1 MAMVPSCLLIACG
14 DAQEPA
20 LSLTLS
26 SGERINGPAAATCA
40 VPGKTQGAGEFAL
53 FATEAPYAL
62 NVHSRLYQGPGT
74 YALSPGDAMV
84 TYDES
89 PRRPVAVTTDS
100 ASLVRAKEQA
110 LASQRE
116 WIGQSGPMSV
126 VSVTGRALSG
136 KVDADLG
143 GLRLHAD
150 FVCSILPVRQVSD

>member
-1 MAMVPSCLLIACG
+1 MVLPCLGIGCG
-14 DAQEPA
+14 DAQEPE

-26 SGERINGPAAATCA
+26 SGERISGPATATCE

-53 FATEAPYAL
+53 FAAEAPYAL
-62 NVHSRLYQGPGT
+62 NVHLRLYQGPGT
-74 YALSPGDAMV
+74 YALSPGDVMV

-89 PRRPVAVTTDS
+89 HRRPVAVTTDT

-116 WIGQSGPMSV
+116 WIGQSGEMSV
-126 VSVTGRALSG
+126 GSLTGRAVSG

-143 GLRLHAD
+143 GPRLHAD
-150 FVCSILPVRQVSD
+150 FVCSILPARRVQD